1 MPALKRIIRVET
13 LCATLKRCSPPLKQ
27 RAPTGPGWGDGWEPS
42 HLCGG
47 RSASALRENK
57 LDSDLAL

>member
-1 MPALKRIIRVET
+1 MPALKRIITVET
-13 LCATLKRCSPPLKQ
+13 LSATLKRCSPLLKQ
-27 RAPTGPGWGDGWEPS
+27 RAPTGTGWEPS